1 MSSLF
6 LYCSSGNNRTESFV
20 SDVFYTSTA
29 PFHGPKLLNS
39 GPLLSVPDSCDLC
52 QSSEDDDR
60 PLSCLAKYKRPLES
74 PKKKVSFSL
83 DKENDG
89 LYMRK
94 LSGYSHKVEQEM
106 ELEKMKC
113 LLELQDR
120 LLLAKRKSD
129 TLRKIEYDSQYR
141 AQHLLSGIR

>member
-1 MSSLF
+1 MLSYIRSVLAF
-6 LYCSSGNNRTESFV
+6 RFILSFP
-20 SDVFYTSTA
+20 A
-29 PFHGPKLLNS
+29 
-39 GPLLSVPDSCDLC
+39 SCDLSE
-52 QSSEDDDR
+52 SSEDDDK
-60 PLSCLAKYKRPLES
+60 PQSCLAKYKRPPES

-89 LYMRK
+89 FYMRK
-94 LSGYSHKVEQEM
+94 LTGFSHNTEQEM

-129 TLRKIEYDSQYR
+129 ALRKIEYDSNYR
-141 AQHLLSGIR
+141 AHHLLSGIR